1 MAQFTLR
8 GITLRI
14 PDQQLSP
21 PLRAAL
27 EEGRYEG
34 GESAALLR
42 HLAPGDRVLDLGA
55 GAGYVASLAARVVG
69 GENVTALEAS
79 PEMLPVLRRNLNLN
93 EAGDA
98 QVLHGAV
105 VADDF
110 PDEVVRFEVARAF
123 WASRIGG
130 GEGGGKGARTVEV
143 PALRFGPLVRE
154 LRPSVLVMDIEGAER
169 DICRQQWPD
178 CLRLV
183 VMEIHPG
190 IYGGE
195 GIRAIFDAMSRNG
208 FAYMP
213 WGSRGAVVVMQR
225 VRPEETEA

>member
-14 PDQQLSP
+14 PDRQLSP

-42 HLAPGDRVLDLGA
+42 HLEPGDRVLDLGA
-55 GAGYVASLAARVVG
+55 GAGYVAALAARVVG
-69 GENVTALEAS
+69 GENVTAVEAA

-98 QVLHGAV
+98 EVLHGAV

-130 GEGGGKGARTVEV
+130 GEGGGKGAKTVEV
-143 PALRFGPLVRE
+143 PALRFGELVR
-154 LRPSVLVMDIEGAER
+154 RVQPSVVVMDIEGGEL
-169 DICRQQWPD
+169 DICQVDWPG
-178 CLRLV
+178 CVRLLI
-183 VMEIHPG
+183 MEIHTGRYPP
-190 IYGGE
+190 
-195 GIRAIFDAMSRNG
+195 RAVKALFDGLSRNG
-208 FAYMP
+208 FTYMP
-213 WGSRGAVVVMQR
+213 WGTRGEVVVQQR
-225 VRPEETEA
+225 VR

>member
-42 HLAPGDRVLDLGA
+42 HLEPGDRVLDLGA

-69 GENVTALEAS
+69 GENVTAVEAA

-123 WASRIGG
+123 WASRIG
-130 GEGGGKGARTVEV
+130 EGGGRGARTVEV
-143 PALRFGPLVRE
+143 PALRFGELVR
-154 LRPSVLVMDIEGAER
+154 RVAPSVLVMDIEGAER
-169 DICRQQWPD
+169 DICRQQWPG

-190 IYGGE
+190 IYGAE
-195 GIRAIFDAMSRNG
+195 GIRAIFDAMSRND

-225 VRPEETEA
+225 VGPEEAEA

>member
-69 GENVTALEAS
+69 GENVTAVEAA

-123 WASRIGG
+123 WASRIGEG
-130 GEGGGKGARTVEV
+130 GGGKGTKTVEV
-143 PALRFGPLVRE
+143 PALRFGELVR
-154 LRPSVLVMDIEGAER
+154 RVAPSVLVMDIEGAER
-169 DICRQQWPD
+169 DICRQAWPD